1 MITYRCAVFLVFS
14 FVTGAAAAQTA
25 SGPIVGGRQLQPT
38 QEQVDDKVGDAGQQ
52 RSRAAQPD
60 LDYLYNE
67 IMRAAKTPDR

>member
-1 MITYRCAVFLVFS
+1 MITYRCAIFLALAFLA
-14 FVTGAAAAQTA
+14 GAAAAQTA
-25 SGPIVGGRQLQPT
+25 SGPIVNGHQLQPT
-38 QEQVDDKVGDAGQQ
+38 QAQIDDKEGDAGQQ